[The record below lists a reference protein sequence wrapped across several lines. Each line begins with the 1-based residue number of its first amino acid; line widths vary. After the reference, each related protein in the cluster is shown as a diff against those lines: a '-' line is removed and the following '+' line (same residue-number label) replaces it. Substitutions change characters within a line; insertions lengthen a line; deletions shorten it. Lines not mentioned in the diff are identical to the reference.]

1 MKTRSNI
8 GAAGEKEA
16 SKYLQSKGYQIITNN
31 FRSRFG
37 EIDIIANDN
46 GTTVFVEVKTRTSS
60 QFGSP
65 ADSVSYF
72 KLKKIVKTSQYY
84 ISRFNISDYRYD
96 VVEVMFEGSE
106 FKINHIQNVSF

>member
-1 MKTRSNI
+1 MDSRRNI

-16 SKYLQSKGYQIITNN
+16 LKYLQSKGYKIITNN

-37 EIDIIANDN
+37 EIDLIAKNN
-46 GTTVFVEVKTRTSS
+46 GTTVFVEVKTRTSDK
-60 QFGSP
+60 FGSP

-72 KLKKIVKTSQYY
+72 KLNKIVKTSQYY
-84 ISRFNISDYRYD
+84 ISRFNISDHRYD
-96 VVEVMFEGSE
+96 VIEVIFEGSA